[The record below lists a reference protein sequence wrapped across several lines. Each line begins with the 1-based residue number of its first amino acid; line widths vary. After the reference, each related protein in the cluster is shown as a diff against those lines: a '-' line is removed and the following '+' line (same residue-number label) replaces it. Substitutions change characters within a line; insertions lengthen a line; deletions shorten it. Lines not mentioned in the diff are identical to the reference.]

1 MIDGLRA
8 SDDHI
13 EEPGKKDKS
22 DCPSASELISLGKL
36 YRTENPD
43 NESKQAA
50 DSADGKKSQHGSA
63 RTCEIGGAVCTE
75 CCGYRINNKIY
86 DISSLYDKV
95 YFDGT
100 NYRNIE
106 NNKIIQG
113 YEKDK
118 SIFELGC
125 IFEIGRI
132 IHNEKQKG
140 KPIDFVE
147 YIKMYN

>member
-36 YRTENPD
+36 YRTEDPD

-86 DISSLYDKV
+86 DSDENADSADKS
-95 YFDGT
+95 
-100 NYRNIE
+100 R
-106 NNKIIQG
+106 NKIAPEPVFDIRN
-113 YEKDK
+113 
-118 SIFELGC
+118 FE
-125 IFEIGRI
+125 
-132 IHNEKQKG
+132 
-140 KPIDFVE
+140 
-147 YIKMYN
+147 